1 MVLFLCCSLDEPG
14 GYYAKWNE
22 PVRKRQAMYDSICV
36 RDLVK
41 FIETESRRGVVR
53 GSGKKGVSYL
63 IDIVSVLQDE

>member
-1 MVLFLCCSLDEPG
+1 
-14 GYYAKWNE
+14 
-22 PVRKRQAMYDSICV
+22 MYDSICV

-63 IDIVSVLQDE
+63 IDIVSVLQDESSFGDWLYNNVNILHTMTYTLKND

>member
-1 MVLFLCCSLDEPG
+1 
-14 GYYAKWNE
+14 
-22 PVRKRQAMYDSICV
+22 MYDSIRV